1 MIEYLL
7 IRTHNLEVL
16 GSSPSWS
23 TKKISHL
30 RMEREWLISFLP
42 WNADL
47 WRYVV
52 WKNGMQETEFICQ
65 RMSSQN

>member
-30 RMEREWLISFLP
+30 RMEREWLISFSPL
-42 WNADL
+42 DL
-47 WRYVV
+47 SPFYL
-52 WKNGMQETEFICQ
+52 KLANNILFLKISCEIFG
-65 RMSSQN
+65 